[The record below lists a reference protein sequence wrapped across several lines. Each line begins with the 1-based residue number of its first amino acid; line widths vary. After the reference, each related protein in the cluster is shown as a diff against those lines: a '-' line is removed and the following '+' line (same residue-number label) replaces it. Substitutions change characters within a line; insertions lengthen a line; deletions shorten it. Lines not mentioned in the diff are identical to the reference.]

1 MVKAGKSQGAPG
13 AKSGGSFLL
22 GMFVGLIV
30 GLAVALGIAFYLNKT
45 PIPFMSKSKAPAT
58 KDADAAKT
66 PSQIAGM
73 PSGKAP
79 SGEKPKYDFYSIL
92 PGGEETLSEGELK
105 AAVKTQPADVK
116 SVYFLQAGAFQNP
129 PDADNLKAKLAI
141 LGFDSTVE
149 PATLPDKG
157 TWYRVRVGPYTR
169 VEELNTAR
177 SQLASNGIDA
187 SLIRIKNPAAAKP

>member
-1 MVKAGKSQGAPG
+1 MAKAGRAQGAPG
-13 AKSGGSFLL
+13 ARSGGSFLL
-22 GMFVGLIV
+22 GVFVGLIV

-45 PIPFMSKSKAPAT
+45 PIPFAAKSKAPAA
-58 KDADAAKT
+58 KDGDAAKT
-66 PSQIAGM
+66 APQIAGM

-79 SGEKPKYDFYSIL
+79 TSEKPKFDFYNIL
-92 PGGEETLSEGELK
+92 PGGEEPVSESELK
-105 AAVKTQPADVK
+105 AAAKSQQPDPK

-141 LGFDSTVE
+141 LGFESTVE

-157 TWYRVRVGPYTR
+157 TWYRVRVGPYIR
-169 VEELNTAR
+169 IEELNTAR

-187 SLIRIKNPAAAKP
+187 SLIKMKNPAAAKP

>member
-1 MVKAGKSQGAPG
+1 MAKAGRTQSAPG
-13 AKSGGSFLL
+13 ARSGGGFLL
-22 GMFVGLIV
+22 GVFVGLIV

-45 PIPFMSKSKAPAT
+45 PIPFTSKSKAPAA
-58 KDADAAKT
+58 KDGDAAKT
-66 PSQIAGM
+66 TPQIAGM

-79 SGEKPKYDFYSIL
+79 SGEKPKFDFYNIL
-92 PGGEETLSEGELK
+92 PGGEEPVSENELK
-105 AAVKTQPADVK
+105 SAAKSQQPDAK

-141 LGFDSTVE
+141 LGFESTVE

-169 VEELNTAR
+169 IEELNAAR

-187 SLIRIKNPAAAKP
+187 SLIKVKNPAAAKP